1 MRRKMM
7 TKKSF
12 FIGLILWGLSQP
24 LFAQESILKDF
35 AEERNSSKYCL
46 YPSTLRMLNLK
57 NNEAYTEL
65 ANSFEKFLIYD
76 LDSTTA
82 SDKSYRGIM
91 KDYRSEDFEEYI
103 SIIGGGNEVLILGEE
118 KRTNEMVGVFGMDGK
133 VFVFYLLGNIQWQKI
148 PTLINT
154 LSENDLINIFD
165 IKMDEWD

>member
-57 NNEAYTEL
+57 NNEAYNDL
-65 ANSFEKFLIYD
+65 ATTFEKFLIYE
-76 LDSTTA
+76 LDSVTTVER
-82 SDKSYRGIM
+82 SYRKIMKSYR
-91 KDYRSEDFEEYI
+91 SEGFEEYV
-103 SIIGGGNEVLILGEE
+103 SVIGGGNEVLILGEE
-118 KRTNEMVGVFGMDGK
+118 KRTNEMVGVFGQNGQI
-133 VFVFYLLGNIQWQKI
+133 FVFYLLGNIAWQKI
-148 PTLINT
+148 PTLVNT
-154 LSENDLINIFD
+154 LAENDLINIFD
-165 IKMDEWD
+165 INTNAWD